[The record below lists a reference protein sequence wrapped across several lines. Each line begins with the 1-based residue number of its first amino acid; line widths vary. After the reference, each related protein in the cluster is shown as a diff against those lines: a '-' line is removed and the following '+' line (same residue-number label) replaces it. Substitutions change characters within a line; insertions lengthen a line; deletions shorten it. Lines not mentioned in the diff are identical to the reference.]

1 MKTVGLITEYN
12 PFHNGHLYHL
22 QKAKELSGADFV
34 VVVMSGDFVQRGFP
48 AITDKF
54 TRASMALSVGAD
66 LVLELPSCYATASAE
81 FFALGA
87 VSTLEQLGCVDSLVF
102 GSECGDISALSSL
115 ADLFVTEPV
124 SYKTALKE
132 ALSQGLSYPAARI
145 RALQHT
151 VPELS
156 DDISALLEQPNN
168 ILAIEYLKAL
178 KKLNSSI
185 TPYTLQRCGADYH
198 QEIFHD
204 TLSSATA
211 IRKVLLSSEHF
222 TEHSFERLKEQIPK
236 NAYSVFSEALKQ
248 NPPVDINDFS
258 KFLSYSL
265 IMNQEHLTDYL
276 DIDEA
281 LANRIR
287 NHMYSFT
294 NITEFADLLKNKAYT
309 HTRITR
315 ALCHILLNSKKET
328 MDLFLEHGITCYGR
342 ALGFRRSAAPL
353 LKAIKVHSSIP
364 FITKLADSD
373 NFLTSAGKCML
384 GQDLR
389 SSQLYRKVQKKDMAY
404 NEYTTPLI
412 IL

>member
-54 TRASMALSVGAD
+54 TRTSMALSQGAD

-81 FFALGA
+81 FFAFGA
-87 VSTLEQLGCVDSLVF
+87 VSLLEQLGCVDYLVF

-115 ADLFVTEPV
+115 AKLFVMESAP
-124 SYKTALKE
+124 YKTALKE
-132 ALSQGLSYPAARI
+132 TLSQGISYPAARI
-145 RALQHT
+145 RALQHAM
-151 VPELS
+151 PELS

-168 ILAIEYLKAL
+168 ILAIEYLKSL

-198 QEIFHD
+198 HENFHG

-211 IRKVLLSSEHF
+211 IRKVLLSSKHF
-222 TEHSFERLKEQIPK
+222 SEHSCVQLKEQIPE
-236 NAYSVFSEALKQ
+236 NAYSVFSEVLKQ
-248 NPPVDINDFS
+248 NPPVDINSFS
-258 KFLSYSL
+258 EFLAYSL
-265 IMNQEHLTDYL
+265 IMNQDRLTDYL
-276 DIDEA
+276 DVDEA

-315 ALCHILLNSKKET
+315 ALCHILLNSTKEN
-328 MDLFLEHGITCYGR
+328 MDLFLENGIIFYGR
-342 ALGFRRSAAPL
+342 ALGFRRSSAPL
-353 LKAIKVHSSIP
+353 LKAIKENTSIP

-373 NFLTSAGKCML
+373 KFLTETGKCML
-384 GQDLR
+384 SQDLR
-389 SSQLYRKVQKKDMAY
+389 SSQLYRKVQKKDMVY
-404 NEYTTPLI
+404 NEYATPLI
-412 IL
+412 IQ